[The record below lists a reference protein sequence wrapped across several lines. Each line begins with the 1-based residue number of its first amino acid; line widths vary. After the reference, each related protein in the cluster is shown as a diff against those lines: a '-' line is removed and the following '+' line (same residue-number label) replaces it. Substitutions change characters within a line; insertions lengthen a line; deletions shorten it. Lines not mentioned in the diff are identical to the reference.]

1 MAEGMRAAARI
12 GGALAVTLGAAG
24 AQLFRKGRLTAQA
37 QPPRVDPVD
46 ATGAGDVFTAALM
59 VALLEGRSD
68 PEALRFACAAAA
80 LSTTRQGAQPACPR
94 RQDVEALLSGE
105 GS

>member
-1 MAEGMRAAARI
+1 
-12 GGALAVTLGAAG
+12 
-24 AQLFRKGRLTAQA
+24 
-37 QPPRVDPVD
+37 VD